1 MRRHSLSPSGP
12 SHPPQDDLKAAG
24 LSQQVSTNVLREP
37 IVAGLHGAGSY
48 PQSRRAHPLAGC
60 LAALWGHAVW
70 RARLLSGVGA
80 AAIRLD
86 LGLCPAQRGAAIRLS
101 RGCTVPCGET
111 TRASQPRR
119 MRMRQRRYSQPP
131 ALHLRR
137 GRSVLS
143 MNGLHM
149 RWHSRRPHPLLPA
162 LTADPPTRRSDHHSF
177 SQRTLTGCQA
187 DLRIQGRHSTHHDAL

>member
-1 MRRHSLSPSGP
+1 
-12 SHPPQDDLKAAG
+12 
-24 LSQQVSTNVLREP
+24 VLRRP
-37 IVAGLHGAGSY
+37 IVAGLHSAEYY

-70 RARLLSGVGA
+70 RARLLSGVGT

-119 MRMRQRRYSQPP
+119 MRMRQRRYSQPS
-131 ALHLRR
+131 ALH
-137 GRSVLS
+137 
-143 MNGLHM
+143 
-149 RWHSRRPHPLLPA
+149 
-162 LTADPPTRRSDHHSF
+162 
-177 SQRTLTGCQA
+177 
-187 DLRIQGRHSTHHDAL
+187 

>member
-24 LSQQVSTNVLREP
+24 LTQQVSTNVLREP

-86 LGLCPAQRGAAIRLS
+86 LGPRPAQRGAAIRSSL
-101 RGCTVPCGET
+101 GCTAPCARRDHPGVTATAHAHAAAAVQPT
-111 TRASQPRR
+111 TS
-119 MRMRQRRYSQPP
+119 P
-131 ALHLRR
+131 ALAEPGHGVLGPDVPQLPIRTAAER
-137 GRSVLS
+137 LS
-143 MNGLHM
+143 MWRAWPLLLT
-149 RWHSRRPHPLLPA
+149 HSRQ
-162 LTADPPTRRSDHHSF
+162 DHAVPWH
-177 SQRTLTGCQA
+177 RG
-187 DLRIQGRHSTHHDAL
+187 